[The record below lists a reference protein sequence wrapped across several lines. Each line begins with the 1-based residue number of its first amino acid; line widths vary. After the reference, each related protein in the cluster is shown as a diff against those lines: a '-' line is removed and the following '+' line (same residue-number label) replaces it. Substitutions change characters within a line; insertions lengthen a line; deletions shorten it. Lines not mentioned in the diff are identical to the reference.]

1 MIKSAFIKYILVR
14 YYQHILTNMVK
25 RNKSMHCLLID
36 LIIMLFI
43 YYILKGISVSL
54 SCPQNQIQQAFVLKV
69 EFLIDIYL
77 SCLLET
83 FLAGDQNLKHTFK
96 KNFYLPNNALKLKI
110 CLIVSTPC
118 LNIALSFL
126 SFFPQIYMMQAILLL
141 IDRYIFDEETQV
153 YISSELGKER
163 CVTFLSPL
171 FQEAKCLHIQ
181 LVQCI

>member
-1 MIKSAFIKYILVR
+1 MYGKLFGYMIKSAFIKYILVR

-43 YYILKGISVSL
+43 LYFKGHKCFP
-54 SCPQNQIQQAFVLKV
+54 CPQNQIQQAFVLKV

-83 FLAGDQNLKHTFK
+83 FLAGDPNLKHTLK
-96 KNFYLPNNALKLKI
+96 KFFYLPNNALKLKI

-126 SFFPQIYMMQAILLL
+126 SFFPLDIYDVGYLA
-141 IDRYIFDEETQV
+141 IDRQIHF
-153 YISSELGKER
+153 
-163 CVTFLSPL
+163 
-171 FQEAKCLHIQ
+171 
-181 LVQCI
+181 